1 MRYLFST
8 FLFLVLFVFAGNTY
22 AQSIVQQLKKPMPEF
37 EKEDVAA
44 FNKKSSLHSDVPFN
58 DQFLEYSVRLP
69 KNWAQP
75 KSSAIGNLSLS
86 NKVLGEV
93 ERYYGPVRIGERSYF
108 SLKAVELE
116 YQLTAEQWFI
126 LFVLE
131 NGYTLEGME
140 VVDGTRVNTV
150 YVLVDKGQS
159 YVVNAAAIVNGTRI
173 VFAQYVTPAE
183 EWEKE
188 RSDAYHVVQS
198 FDLKNVDTS
207 YVEKMTPYQ
216 FLDIAELEYPES
228 WQLIARPL
236 RSAEEMS
243 VELLNVKKD
252 RSYNYFNRK
261 QILKG
266 KMEIHLI
273 ANYVVDDI
281 DEVIREF
288 IQKSSINQLVIGSEV
303 EEYDDFVLDE
313 QMELVEVKAY
323 EAVDQTQSIVNYE
336 FWLAVMQAGE
346 HFYFVTLLTPSRD
359 ADYYNWARNSQTLR
373 VVVENI
379 VPIL

>member
-8 FLFLVLFVFAGNTY
+8 FLFVVCFALAGSSY
-22 AQSIVQQLKKPMPEF
+22 AQSVVQQLKKPMPEF

-69 KNWAQP
+69 KNWAQQ
-75 KSSAIGNLSLS
+75 KNSAIGNLSLS

-93 ERYYGPVRIGERSYF
+93 ERYYGPVRMGDRSYF
-108 SLKAVELE
+108 SVKAVELE
-116 YQLTAEQWFI
+116 YQLTAEQWFV

-140 VVDGTRVNTV
+140 VVDAGRVNTV
-150 YVLVDKGQS
+150 YVLVDRGQS
-159 YVVNAAAIVNGTRI
+159 YVVNAAAIVNGPRI
-173 VFAQYVTPAE
+173 IFAQYVVPAE
-183 EWEKE
+183 EWVNE
-188 RSDAYHVVQS
+188 RSDAHHVVES
-198 FDLKNVDTS
+198 FDLKNIDNS

-252 RSYNYFNRK
+252 RNYSYFNRK

-288 IQKSSINQLVIGSEV
+288 IEKSSINQLMIQGEV
-303 EEYDDFVLDE
+303 EEYDDFILDE
-313 QMELVEVKAY
+313 SMELVEVKAY
-323 EAVDQTQSIVNYE
+323 EAQDQTQSIVNYE

-346 HFYFVTLLTPSRD
+346 HYYFVTLLTPSRD